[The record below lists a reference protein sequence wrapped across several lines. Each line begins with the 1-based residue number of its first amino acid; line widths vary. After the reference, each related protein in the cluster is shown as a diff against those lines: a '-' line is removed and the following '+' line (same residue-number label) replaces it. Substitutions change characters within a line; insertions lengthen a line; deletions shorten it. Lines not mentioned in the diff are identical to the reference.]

1 MLLHFQFFI
10 QDMYILHKTQIEI
23 VLLSYFRFKIYF
35 SSSMSRKLDI
45 AQPPRIL
52 GEETIP
58 THIFLLKHSS
68 ISFSDKSRFGYFFR
82 VVPSD
87 YYQVRINYTRELQVC
102 LLGPK
107 LQPGCNSN
115 KSSSNICTSAWKSPI
130 RRFVITEKAP
140 TRAFSWLKA
149 ATTDRFH
156 I

>member
-68 ISFSDKSRFGYFFR
+68 ISVISPASD
-82 VVPSD
+82 
-87 YYQVRINYTRELQVC
+87 I
-102 LLGPK
+102 
-107 LQPGCNSN
+107 
-115 KSSSNICTSAWKSPI
+115 SSA
-130 RRFVITEKAP
+130 
-140 TRAFSWLKA
+140 
-149 ATTDRFH
+149 
-156 I
+156 